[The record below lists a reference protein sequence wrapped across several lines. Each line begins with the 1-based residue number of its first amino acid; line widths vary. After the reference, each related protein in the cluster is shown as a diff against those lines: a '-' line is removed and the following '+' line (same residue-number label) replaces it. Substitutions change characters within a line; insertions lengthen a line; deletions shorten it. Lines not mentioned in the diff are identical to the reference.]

1 MENNITNANLEDYKI
16 AYKLNS
22 VMGCINGS
30 AIYDDDDGVERVYIT
45 IPVNRIVSLESYGI
59 KNPQYF
65 LADLC
70 EDNGFTTFIDDDNKL
85 EPLIVIGC
93 DKLIAYKKLIKL
105 LYDFCQ
111 YIVSQTDKITIELK
125 DENEIIVHLPL
136 LCLFRCVQSNNPKEL
151 NLILDIIESLI
162 CDEFGSES
170 YESVSVDG
178 RESHFS
184 HIGKY
189 QVTIDFVDRDKI
201 FKDISDIETLSN
213 IIHNASS
220 TALDIIFEE
229 YID

>member
-1 MENNITNANLEDYKI
+1 MENNIANANLEDYKI

>member
-1 MENNITNANLEDYKI
+1 MENNIANANLEDYKI

-30 AIYDDDDGVERVYIT
+30 AIYDDGVERVYIT

-125 DENEIIVHLPL
+125 DENEIIVNLPL
-136 LCLFRCVQSNNPKEL
+136 LCLFRCVQNNNPKEL

>member
-1 MENNITNANLEDYKI
+1 MENNIANANLEDYKI

-30 AIYDDDDGVERVYIT
+30 AIYDDGVERVYIT
-45 IPVNRIVSLESYGI
+45 IPVNRIASLESYGI

-70 EDNGFTTFIDDDNKL
+70 EDNGFTTFIDDDDKL
-85 EPLIVIGC
+85 RPLIVIGY

-111 YIVSQTDKITIELK
+111 YIVSQTDKITIELN
-125 DENEIIVHLPL
+125 DENQIIVNLPL
-136 LCLFRCVQSNNPKEL
+136 LCLFRCTQNNNPKEL
-151 NLILDIIESLI
+151 HLMLDIIESLI
-162 CDEFGSES
+162 RNEFGSES

-178 RESHFS
+178 REKPFS

-189 QVTIDFVDRDKI
+189 QITIDFVDRDKI

-213 IIHNASS
+213 IIHNASL
-220 TALDIIFEE
+220 TALDIIFEG

>member
-1 MENNITNANLEDYKI
+1 MENNIANANLEDYKI

-45 IPVNRIVSLESYGI
+45 IPVNRIASLESYGI

-70 EDNGFTTFIDDDNKL
+70 EDNGFTIFIDDDDKL
-85 EPLIVIGC
+85 RPLIVIGC

-111 YIVSQTDKITIELK
+111 YIVSQTDKITIELN
-125 DENEIIVHLPL
+125 DENQIIVNLPL
-136 LCLFRCVQSNNPKEL
+136 LCLFRCTQNNNPKEL
-151 NLILDIIESLI
+151 HLMLDIIESLI
-162 CDEFGSES
+162 RNEFGSES

-178 RESHFS
+178 RESPFS